1 MTFMARPDRALTLR
15 ESQLHEA
22 LELLTAKHGA
32 QSETVAVIRERL
44 DDVQDELSSITKVK
58 DANHKKQQGDII
70 SVMGG
75 PSVKDAAPMFVILG
89 GVLIIAI
96 GGMSTMFVL
105 MMAAKW

>member
-1 MTFMARPDRALTLR
+1 MTFMARPDSALTLR
-15 ESQLHEA
+15 EKQLHEA
-22 LELLTAKHGA
+22 LELLIAKHGT

-44 DDVQDELSSITKVK
+44 DDVQAELSAVTKVNE
-58 DANHKKQQGDII
+58 ANHEAQYGDVI

-75 PSVKDAAPMFVILG
+75 PKVKDAAPMFVILG
-89 GVLIIAI
+89 GVLVIAI

>member
-1 MTFMARPDRALTLR
+1 MARPDSALTLR
-15 ESQLHEA
+15 EKQLHEA
-22 LELLTAKHGA
+22 LDLLVAKHGA
-32 QSETVAVIRERL
+32 QSETAAVIRDRL
-44 DDVQDELSSITKVK
+44 DDVQEELTAVTKVN
-58 DANHKKQQGDII
+58 DVNHANQYGDVI

-75 PSVKDAAPMFVILG
+75 PKVKDAAPMFIILG